1 MKLNQIPNIISVIRI
16 LLVGPVVYC
25 LLNQQYEMAWWLF
38 VIAGI
43 SDGVDGY
50 LARRFNWQTE
60 LGATLDPIGDKL
72 LMVFSYLTLGWLAQL
87 PTWLVTLVI
96 LRDVIIVSGTL
107 FYRRL
112 TGDKEIQPLYIS
124 KVNTVVQILLV
135 IVIIYS
141 LAFQVLPV
149 WLAQSL
155 IYIVALTTITSGA
168 GYIYVWTR
176 RAYKTIKEE
185 GKGV

>member
-1 MKLNQIPNIISVIRI
+1 MKLKQIPNIISIFRI
-16 LLVGPVVYC
+16 LLVGPVVYG
-25 LLNQQYEMAWWLF
+25 LLNQQYELAWWLF

-87 PTWLVTLVI
+87 PIWLVVLVI
-96 LRDVIIVSGTL
+96 LRDVVIVLGTV

-112 TGDKEIQPLYIS
+112 TGDKAIEPLYIS
-124 KVNTVVQILLV
+124 KVNTVFQILLV
-135 IVIIYS
+135 VVVVYS
-141 LAFQVLPV
+141 LAFQVLPA
-149 WLAQSL
+149 WLSMSL
-155 IYIVALTTITSGA
+155 IYVVAITTVTSGV
-168 GYIYVWTR
+168 GYVYVWTR
-176 RAYKTIKEE
+176 RAHKTIKQGQE
-185 GKGV
+185 G

>member
-16 LLVGPVVYC
+16 LLVAPVVYS

-38 VIAGI
+38 VIAGV

-87 PTWLVTLVI
+87 PVWLVVIVI
-96 LRDVIIVSGTL
+96 LRDVVIVLGTL
-107 FYRRL
+107 YYRRL

-135 IVIIYS
+135 VAVIYS
-141 LAFQVLPV
+141 LAFQVLPG
-149 WLAQSL
+149 WLTLSL
-155 IYIVALTTITSGA
+155 IYIVAVTTIISGVS
-168 GYIYVWTR
+168 YVYVWTH
-176 RAYKTIKEE
+176 RAVKTIKEE
-185 GKGV
+185 QGA

>member
-16 LLVGPVVYC
+16 LLVPPVVYG

-72 LMVFSYLTLGWLAQL
+72 LMVFSYLALGWLGQL
-87 PTWLVTLVI
+87 PAWLVALVI
-96 LRDVIIVSGTL
+96 ARDVIIVLGTL
-107 FYRRL
+107 IYRRI
-112 TGDKEIQPLYIS
+112 TGDKVIQPLYVS

-135 IVIIYS
+135 TVIIYS
-141 LAFQVLPV
+141 LAFWVLPA
-149 WLAQSL
+149 WLSQSL
-155 IYIVALTTITSGA
+155 VYIVAVTTITSGVS
-168 GYIYVWTR
+168 YVYVWTH
-176 RAYKTIKEE
+176 RAAITLKEGQGE
-185 GKGV
+185 